1 MNALL
6 ELRGATK
13 RFGGLVAVNGLD
25 LRVEAGE
32 SVGLIGPNGAGK
44 TTAFSILMG
53 DLRPDSGSVHFRGED
68 ITRVPT
74 HARIVRGMART
85 HQVPRPFGEM
95 SVLDNVRVGMMPDSI
110 RRLVFEAEPEDR
122 EWGILESVGFG
133 AREAAMLPGQL
144 SMGEL
149 RKLELARALATGPE
163 MLLLDEVFAGLTV
176 GEIAQLTELLQ
187 ARRREGMTYVIVS
200 HDLRSLAPLVD
211 RVVVMAFGSEISRG
225 TFEEAMADPR
235 VREAYLGEA

>member
-1 MNALL
+1 MSALL
-6 ELRGATK
+6 ELRGATR
-13 RFGGLVAVNGLD
+13 RFGGLVAVDGLD
-25 LRVEAGE
+25 LEVEAGE

-44 TTAFSILMG
+44 STAFGILMG
-53 DLRPDSGSVHFRGED
+53 DVRPDRGSVRFRGED
-68 ITRVPT
+68 VTRVPT

-95 SVLDNVRVGMMPDSI
+95 NVLDNVRIGFMPDSV
-110 RRLVFEAEPEDR
+110 RRLIFEAEPESK
-122 EWGILESVGFG
+122 EWEILESVGFR
-133 AREAAMLPGQL
+133 AREASMLPGQL

-149 RKLELARALATGPE
+149 RKLELARALATGPDL
-163 MLLLDEVFAGLTV
+163 LLLDEVFAGLTV

-187 ARRREGMTYVIVS
+187 ARRREGMSFVIVS

-211 RVVVMAFGSEISRG
+211 RVVVMAFGAEIARG
-225 TFEEAMADPR
+225 GFEATMADPK

>member
-1 MNALL
+1 MTTLL
-6 ELRGATK
+6 EMRGATR
-13 RFGGLVAVNGLD
+13 RFGGLLAVNGLD
-25 LRVEAGE
+25 LAVSSGE

-44 TTAFSILMG
+44 TTAFGILMG
-53 DLRPDSGSVHFRGED
+53 DVRPNTGSVRFRGED
-68 ITRVPT
+68 VTRLPT
-74 HARIVRGMART
+74 HARITRGMART

-95 SVLDNVRVGMMPDSI
+95 SVRDNVRVGLMPDSI
-110 RRLVFEAEPEDR
+110 RRLLLEAGDPER
-122 EWGILESVGFG
+122 EREVLAAVGFA
-133 AREAAMLPGQL
+133 AREVAMLPGQL

-163 MLLLDEVFAGLTV
+163 LLLLDEVFAGLTV

-187 ARRREGMTYVIVS
+187 ARRRDGLTLVIVS

-211 RVVVMAFGSEISRG
+211 RVVVMAFGEAIFRG
-225 TFEEAMADPR
+225 GFDAAMADPG